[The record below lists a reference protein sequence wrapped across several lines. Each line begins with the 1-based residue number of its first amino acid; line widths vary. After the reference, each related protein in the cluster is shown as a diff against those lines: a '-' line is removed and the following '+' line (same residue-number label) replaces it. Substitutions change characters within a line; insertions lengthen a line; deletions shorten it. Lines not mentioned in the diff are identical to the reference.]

1 MLSSFLRPKWA
12 VSLGLAAL
20 AVSAHG
26 QTSSSLRNAVEAA
39 WALSPQAQALSS
51 RQAEF
56 VARTQAASALFAGPP
71 SVSLAYRSD
80 RPVRNDGLRESEAAL
95 AFPVWAPGVRSAT
108 SASTQA
114 DRDAFEQELVL
125 AKLRTAADVRELA
138 AQAALARNEVLVAKR
153 KQQEAA
159 LLSAD
164 VERRVKA
171 GEVARVDLL
180 QAQAF
185 QRQAAAAE
193 SQATSALAR
202 VSGLW
207 RALTGLDDL
216 AELDEVMGAVRES
229 PAIMAAEG
237 KLRAAQAKLALT
249 ETDRRDPL
257 EVGVGVTRE
266 RPAFGSPS
274 DTSLRVTLRVPFGTH
289 GRNAPKLAAARAEL
303 DVAQAEALAVARS
316 VRSGQE
322 TAGIELE
329 AARRSEALAA
339 ERERLSTE
347 AQGLIGKSYRL
358 GESDLPA
365 RLRADSERFDAELAH
380 ARARVETRR
389 AISQHNQAFGILP

>member
-39 WALSPQAQALSS
+39 WALSPQAQALGN

-56 VARTQAASALFAGPP
+56 VARTQAASSLFAGPP

-114 DRDAFEQELVL
+114 DREAFEQELVL

-138 AQAALARNEVLVAKR
+138 AQAALAHNEVLVSKR
-153 KQQEAA
+153 KHQEAA
-159 LLSAD
+159 LLAAD

-171 GEVARVDLL
+171 GEAARADLL

-193 SQATSALAR
+193 SQSASALAR

-229 PAIMAAEG
+229 PAIMAAES

-303 DVAQAEALAVARS
+303 DAAQAEALAVARS
-316 VRSGQE
+316 VRSAQE

-389 AISQHNQAFGILP
+389 GISQHNQAFGILP